1 MAKHTK
7 TGLRTAAVVLEM
19 KEAEGRSER
28 EIAEATGLSAST
40 VHWIVSRAHGWGE
53 VAERE
58 VFNVIGR
65 NRTKPWNKLTG
76 PWQPRR
82 LKKADGKMDQASFY
96 QLVYG
101 AAIMTDKARLLAG
114 ESTQNIEVHDKVQ
127 VEGLDKLCDMLSQSL
142 LPPAIDVTPRTAK
155 D

>member
-1 MAKHTK
+1 MAKRTK
-7 TGLRTAAVVLEM
+7 TDLRTAALVAEM
-19 KEAEGRSER
+19 KESEGRSER
-28 EIAEATGLSAST
+28 DIAGLTGVSAST
-40 VHWIVSRAHGWGE
+40 VHRIVSGAHGWDK
-53 VAERE
+53 VAEGETFKRYRQE
-58 VFNVIGR
+58 QNRALEQV
-65 NRTKPWNKLTG
+65 NRTMAAEA
-76 PWQPRR
+76 
-82 LKKADGKMDQASFY
+82 LKKAYGKMDQASFY